1 MLSRIDSITTND
13 SNHDTF
19 PHAFTA
25 FPTEDSVLP
34 ANASYPVQQLD
45 HYQNVSS
52 AWANYGWLSAA
63 DAQAVVTSGLGI
75 YRTVTKEGLV
85 IISLNSDV
93 WYNFNVY
100 SYLQANVADKTGMFG
115 ILIDYL
121 LEAESKKQAVWI
133 IQHVNTGGGT
143 SYEALP
149 APSDLW

>member
-1 MLSRIDSITTND
+1 M
-13 SNHDTF
+13 
-19 PHAFTA
+19 
-25 FPTEDSVLP
+25 
-34 ANASYPVQQLD
+34 
-45 HYQNVSS
+45 SS
-52 AWANYGWLSAA
+52 SCANYGWLSVA
-63 DAQAVVTSGLGI
+63 DAQTVITSGLGI

-85 IISLNSDV
+85 IISLNSDA
-93 WYNFNVY
+93 WYYSNVY
-100 SYLQANVADKTGMFG
+100 VYIQANIPDKTGMFG

>member
-1 MLSRIDSITTND
+1 M
-13 SNHDTF
+13 
-19 PHAFTA
+19 
-25 FPTEDSVLP
+25 
-34 ANASYPVQQLD
+34 QQLY

-93 WYNFNVY
+93 WYNFNIY
-100 SYLQANVADKTGMFG
+100 SYMQANVADKTGMFG